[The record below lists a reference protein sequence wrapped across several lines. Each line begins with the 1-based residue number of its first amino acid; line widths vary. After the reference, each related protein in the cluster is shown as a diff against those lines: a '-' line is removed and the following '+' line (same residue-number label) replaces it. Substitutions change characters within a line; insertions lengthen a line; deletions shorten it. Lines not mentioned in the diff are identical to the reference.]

1 MKAVIIVALVLIIGA
16 TIVSFSLNYR
26 DKDTILIA
34 TEVWLLP
41 LLVVKTWLLYKEQQ
55 KDQNNEN
62 NE

>member
-34 TEVWLLP
+34 TGVWLLP

>member
-34 TEVWLLP
+34 TGVWLLP

-55 KDQNNEN
+55 KD
-62 NE
+62 